1 MTTPPDKADEVL
13 QAINHLLQALETLQ
27 VNSDRANETRDAR
40 VDAIENYI
48 DALRAQVETQGNA
61 IDAVVKSHEAQARQL
76 NVLSDGI
83 TGLNSRMD
91 KFDARMDRF
100 ESRMDGIDSRMDG
113 FDSKL
118 DGIRDDIGL
127 VRGGHARNAMRQNL
141 GKIVDQFG
149 FKLVSPV
156 PQESVVAWSKAVTS
170 DNGISSGDADSFG
183 NADMIANVL
192 DSDGRPSYL
201 ALEASYTVANND
213 VRRAVRNAA
222 YLNTMTGLEAFTAV
236 AGVQV
241 LPEVRAEI
249 DAGQVRFY
257 QIQARELQSE

>member
-1 MTTPPDKADEVL
+1 MVTPPDKAEEVL
-13 QAINHLLQALETLQ
+13 QAINHLLQSLETLQ
-27 VNSDRANETRDAR
+27 VDSERVDEALDAK
-40 VDAIENYI
+40 VDAIGNYI

-61 IDAVVKSHEAQARQL
+61 IGAVVKSHEAEARL
-76 NVLSDGI
+76 INVLGDGI
-83 TGLNSRMD
+83 TDLTS
-91 KFDARMDRF
+91 RMDRF
-100 ESRMDGIDSRMDG
+100 D
-113 FDSKL
+113 FKL

-141 GKIVDQFG
+141 GRIVDQFG
-149 FKLVSPV
+149 FKLISPV
-156 PQESVVAWSKAVTS
+156 PQESVIALSKAVAA
-170 DNGISSGDADSFG
+170 DNGISSSEAESFG

-192 DSDGRPSYL
+192 DSEGKPGYL

-222 YLNTMTGLEAFTAV
+222 YLNTLTGLGAYAAV

-241 LPEVRAEI
+241 LPEVQAEI
-249 DAGQVRFY
+249 DAGQLRFY